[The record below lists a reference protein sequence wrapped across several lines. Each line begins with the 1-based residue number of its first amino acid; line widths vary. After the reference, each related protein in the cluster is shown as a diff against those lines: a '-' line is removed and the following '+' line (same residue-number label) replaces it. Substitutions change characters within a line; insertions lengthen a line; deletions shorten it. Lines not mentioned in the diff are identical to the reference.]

1 VRFSITARKW
11 HKWLA
16 LIVGVQLLF
25 WTVSGLFMSFVPIE
39 RVKSEHV
46 LEKAP
51 QAILKSSDDFLTPQN
66 IVSKFRDKK
75 VLELKLRY
83 LLDIPVYEVVFDS
96 KDSILINA
104 VSGEDLSPISQ
115 DLIVK
120 IAQSRIHLPI
130 KSAELIKESLT
141 EVRGRSPVWRVDFD
155 NSEGT
160 TLFIAPETG
169 QLLGLTSTLW
179 RVYDFL
185 WMLHIMDYSERE
197 NFNNWWLVLASSLAL
212 LVSVSGICLFFYS
225 FRKKDFMFFRKGRPG

>member
-1 VRFSITARKW
+1 MRFSITARKW

-16 LIVGVQLLF
+16 LVVGIQLLF

-39 RVKSEHV
+39 KIRSEHL

-51 QAILKSSDDFLTPQN
+51 QTILKSSDTFISPQN
-66 IVSKFRDKK
+66 VVSMFSDKK

-83 LLDIPVYEVVFDS
+83 LLDILVYEVVFDS
-96 KDSILINA
+96 KDSVLINA
-104 VSGEDLSPISQ
+104 VSGENLSPISKE
-115 DLIVK
+115 LIEK
-120 IAQSRIHLPI
+120 IARSRINLPI
-130 KSAELIKESLT
+130 KSIELIKESIT
-141 EVRGRSPVWRVDFD
+141 EVRGRTPVWRVDFD

-160 TLFIAPETG
+160 TLFVAPETG
-169 QLLGLTSTLW
+169 QLLSLTSTLW

-197 NFNNWWLVLASSLAL
+197 NFNNWWLVLAASLAL

-225 FRKKDFMFFRKGRPG
+225 FRKRDFMFFKKR